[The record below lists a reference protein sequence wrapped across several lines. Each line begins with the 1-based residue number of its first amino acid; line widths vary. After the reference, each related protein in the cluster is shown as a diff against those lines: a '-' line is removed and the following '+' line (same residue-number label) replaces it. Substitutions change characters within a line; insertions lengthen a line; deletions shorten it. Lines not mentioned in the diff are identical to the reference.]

1 MVTRYPVAVIP
12 GDGIGVDVIREGV
25 RVLDLLGETTAR
37 FALDY
42 EWFDWGTAR
51 YHQQGSYMPEDW
63 QKILEPFQAIY
74 FGAVGWPSVPDH
86 VSLWGLLLPIRKA
99 FDQYANVRP
108 VRLLPG
114 LHGRLVDKGPA
125 DIDFV
130 CVRENTEGEYS
141 GAGGRVH
148 RGTAHEVAVQEIIFT
163 RYATERIIRY
173 AFDLA
178 LDQGRSSV
186 QSVTKSNAM
195 QFSAVFWDEVFAE
208 VAGSFPQIRN
218 ERYLVDAMAARFVT
232 HPESLDVV
240 VASNLFA
247 DILTDLGGAI
257 QGSMGMPPSANIN
270 PTRRKPSFEPVHGSA
285 PDIAGK
291 GIASYPGHH
300 LGRTDDAGL
309 PGPEGARCPADAGDR
324 GVTRDGQ
331 TLTPDLGARPP
342 PARSPARCATIS
354 AAWSSRTMCGATWI
368 PGDALWSRV
377 GESRRWEQGRGGR
390 GRAGGSAGLLDAGL
404 LEILACGLQVSGGAR
419 RYLAGVPVTRDVPS
433 VTPSA
438 RASR

>member
-1 MVTRYPVAVIP
+1 VKRYPVAVIP

-25 RVLDLLGETTAR
+25 RVLDFLGQATGE

-42 EWFDWGTAR
+42 EYFDWGTAR
-51 YHQQGSYMPEDW
+51 YHQHGSYMPEEW
-63 QKILEPFQAIY
+63 QKVLEPFQAIY

-114 LHGRLVDKGPA
+114 LQGRLTGKGPA
-125 DIDFV
+125 EIDFV

-141 GAGGRVH
+141 GVGGRVH
-148 RGTAHEVAVQEIIFT
+148 RGTAHEVALQEIVFT
-163 RYATERIIRY
+163 RHATERIIRY

-178 LDQGRSSV
+178 VDQQRESV

-195 QFSAVFWDEVFAE
+195 QFSAVFWDEVFDE
-208 VAGSFPQIRN
+208 VAKGYPGIKTD
-218 ERYLVDAMAARFVT
+218 RYLVDAMAARFVT

-257 QGSMGMPPSANIN
+257 QGSLGMPPSANID
-270 PTRRKPSFEPVHGSA
+270 PTRRKPSLFEPVHGSA

-291 GIASYPGHH
+291 GIANPLATIWAGQMMLDF
-300 LGRTDDAGL
+300 LGQRTAAAL
-309 PGPEGARCPADAGDR
+309 LLQAMEA
-324 GVTRDGQ
+324 VTREGR
-331 TLTPDLGARPP
+331 TLTPDLG
-342 PARSPARCATIS
+342 
-354 AAWSSRTMCGATWI
+354 
-368 PGDALWSRV
+368 
-377 GESRRWEQGRGGR
+377 
-390 GRAGGSAGLLDAGL
+390 GSATTSEVAGAVCDQ
-404 LEILACGLQVSGGAR
+404 IGRLAK
-419 RYLAGVPVTRDVPS
+419 
-433 VTPSA
+433 
-438 RASR
+438 